1 MNTYILA
8 VASESATSSHPEE
21 WGYSE
26 AISNMSNYM
35 TMVGGLGLTFIAFLF
50 FIGGIG
56 SLFKSTTANPHSD
69 RGTFLFQA
77 FVKLILGSLLGFG
90 GITLIKSS
98 QNSTQDQSTDATTST
113 PEPITEPDTSPT
125 PTPSPNPSS
134 APAPES
140 HSAPNITI
148 DSTAAIIIAATVAV
162 VLLIIVCVIV
172 HKKRAQRKAEKQQER
187 DYRAM
192 VRRDFDYAQERINKI
207 SAAYA
212 QAHVD
217 PEYVLYKPLVIS
229 NAPLAYEFSSQLMDA
244 RSTLEECSKALDND
258 TKSDIDFVAKSKLR
272 KLADSLNRAWDN
284 LNRKAEEVGTPLL
297 DASQLRRAESL
308 WSLATNESATV
319 HERQNA
325 MSKLQEIIAECQED
339 LTKHAQTTQHSE
351 NKQEM
356 ITAMSTVVENG
367 TRRGIIAPPQ
377 RIVELMPSTIPAL
390 TA

>member
-8 VASESATSSHPEE
+8 VASESATSSNSEE
-21 WGYSE
+21 WGYE
-26 AISNMSNYM
+26 DFYSNAANHM
-35 TMVGGLGLTFIAFLF
+35 TMVGGLGLTFIASLL
-50 FIGGIG
+50 FIGAII
-56 SLFKSTTANPHSD
+56 SLFKFTVAEPGSD
-69 RGTFLFQA
+69 KGTFLFQA

-90 GITLIKSS
+90 GITLIRSS
-98 QNSTQDQSTDATTST
+98 QNATQDQSTDSATST
-113 PEPITEPDTSPT
+113 PEPTTEPNPS
-125 PTPSPNPSS
+125 PTPSPEPSP

-140 HSAPNITI
+140 HGAPSITI

-192 VRRDFDYAQERINKI
+192 VKRDFDYAQARIKKI

>member
-1 MNTYILA
+1 M
-8 VASESATSSHPEE
+8 
-21 WGYSE
+21 
-26 AISNMSNYM
+26 
-35 TMVGGLGLTFIAFLF
+35 
-50 FIGGIG
+50 
-56 SLFKSTTANPHSD
+56 
-69 RGTFLFQA
+69 
-77 FVKLILGSLLGFG
+77 
-90 GITLIKSS
+90 
-98 QNSTQDQSTDATTST
+98 
-113 PEPITEPDTSPT
+113 
-125 PTPSPNPSS
+125 
-134 APAPES
+134 
-140 HSAPNITI
+140 
-148 DSTAAIIIAATVAV
+148 
-162 VLLIIVCVIV
+162 LLIIVCVIV

-244 RSTLEECSKALDND
+244 RSTLEECDKALDND
-258 TKSDIDFVAKSKLR
+258 TKSDIDFIAKSKLR

-297 DASQLRRAESL
+297 DTSQLRRAESL

>member
-8 VASESATSSHPEE
+8 VASESATDSNPEE
-21 WGYSE
+21 WNYEEFYSN
-26 AISNMSNYM
+26 AANHM
-35 TMVGGLGLTFIAFLF
+35 TMVGGIALTFIAFLF
-50 FIGGIG
+50 FIGGL
-56 SLFKSTTANPHSD
+56 SNLFKSATINPHSD

-77 FVKLILGSLLGFG
+77 FVRLILGSLLGFG
-90 GITLIKSS
+90 GITLIRSS
-98 QNSTQDQSTDATTST
+98 QNSTQDQSTDTTTST
-113 PEPITEPDTSPT
+113 PEPTTEPNPS
-125 PTPSPNPSS
+125 PTPSPKTSP

-140 HSAPNITI
+140 HDAPSITI

-162 VLLIIVCVIV
+162 VLLIIVLVIV

-192 VRRDFDYAQERINKI
+192 VKRDFDYAQARINKI

-229 NAPLAYEFSSQLMDA
+229 NAPLTYEFSTQLMDA
-244 RSTLEECSKALDND
+244 RSTLEECDKALKQD
-258 TKSDIDFVAKSKLR
+258 TKSDINFVAKSKLR

-297 DASQLRRAESL
+297 DAGQLRRAESL

-325 MSKLQEIIAECQED
+325 MSKLQDIIAECQED
-339 LTKHAQTTQHSE
+339 LNNHADTTQH
-351 NKQEM
+351 NNNTQEM
-356 ITAMSTVVENG
+356 LTAISAVVNNG
-367 TRRGIIAPPQ
+367 SRRGIIAPPQ
-377 RIVELMPSTIPAL
+377 RVVELMPSTIPAL
-390 TA
+390 TT

>member
-1 MNTYILA
+1 MNAYILA
-8 VASESATSSHPEE
+8 AASESATSSHPEE

-26 AISNMSNYM
+26 ALSNMTNYM
-35 TMVGGLGLTFIAFLF
+35 TMVGGIFLTLIALLF
-50 FIGGIG
+50 FIGVLG
-56 SLFKSTTANPHSD
+56 SLFESTDPYSN
-69 RGTFLFQA
+69 RGNLLAKA
-77 FVKLILGSLLGFG
+77 FFRLILGSLLGCG
-90 GITLIKSS
+90 GITLIRGS
-98 QNSTQDQSTDATTST
+98 QNSMQDQSTDSATST
-113 PEPITEPDTSPT
+113 PEPTTESNPS
-125 PTPSPNPSS
+125 PTPSPEPSP

-140 HSAPNITI
+140 HDAPSITI

-162 VLLIIVCVIV
+162 VLLIIVCVIAY
-172 HKKRAQRKAEKQQER
+172 KKRAQRKAEKQQER

-192 VRRDFDYAQERINKI
+192 VKRDFDYAKTRINKI
-207 SAAYA
+207 STAYA

-229 NAPLAYEFSSQLMDA
+229 NAPLAYEFSTQLMDA

-297 DASQLRRAESL
+297 DAGQLRRAESL

-319 HERQNA
+319 HERQRA
-325 MSKLQEIIAECQED
+325 MDKLQDIIAECQED
-339 LTKHAQTTQHSE
+339 LNKYADTNQHSE
-351 NKQEM
+351 NTQEM
-356 ITAMSTVVENG
+356 LTAISTVVENG
-367 TRRGIIAPPQ
+367 SRRGIIAPPQ
-377 RIVELMPSTIPAL
+377 RVVELMPSTTPAL

>member
-8 VASESATSSHPEE
+8 VASKSATSSHPEE
-21 WGYSE
+21 WSYEDFYSN
-26 AISNMSNYM
+26 AANHM
-35 TMVGGLGLTFIAFLF
+35 TMVGGIFLTLIALLF
-50 FIGGIG
+50 FIGVLG
-56 SLFKSTTANPHSD
+56 SLFESTDPYSN
-69 RGTFLFQA
+69 RGNLLAKA
-77 FVKLILGSLLGFG
+77 FFRLILGSLLGFG
-90 GITLIKSS
+90 GITLIRSS
-98 QNSTQDQSTDATTST
+98 QNSTQDQSTDSATST
-113 PEPITEPDTSPT
+113 PEPTTETNPS
-125 PTPSPNPSS
+125 PTPSPETSP

-140 HSAPNITI
+140 HDAPSITI

-192 VRRDFDYAQERINKI
+192 VKRDFDYAQARIKKI

-229 NAPLAYEFSSQLMDA
+229 NAPLAYEFNSQLMDA
-244 RSTLEECSKALDND
+244 RSTLEECDKALQQD

-272 KLADSLNRAWDN
+272 KLADSLNHAWDN

-297 DASQLRRAESL
+297 DAGQLRRAESL

-319 HERQNA
+319 HERQRA
-325 MSKLQEIIAECQED
+325 MDKLQDIIAECQED
-339 LTKHAQTTQHSE
+339 LNKHANTTQHSD
-351 NKQEM
+351 NTQEM
-356 ITAMSTVVENG
+356 LTAISAVVNNG
-367 TRRGIIAPPQ
+367 SRRGIIAPPQ
-377 RIVELMPSTIPAL
+377 RVVELMPSTTPAL

>member
-8 VASESATSSHPEE
+8 VASESATASHPEE
-21 WGYSE
+21 WNYEEFYSN
-26 AISNMSNYM
+26 AANHM
-35 TMVGGLGLTFIAFLF
+35 TMVGGIALTFIAFLF
-50 FIGGIG
+50 FIGGL
-56 SLFKSTTANPHSD
+56 SNLFKSATINPHSD

-77 FVKLILGSLLGFG
+77 FVRLILGSLLGFG
-90 GITLIKSS
+90 GITLIRSA
-98 QNSTQDQSTDATTST
+98 QNSTQDQPVDSATST
-113 PEPITEPDTSPT
+113 PEPTTETNPS
-125 PTPSPNPSS
+125 PTPSPETSP

-140 HSAPNITI
+140 HDAPSITI

-192 VRRDFDYAQERINKI
+192 VKRDFDYAQARIKKI

-212 QAHVD
+212 QAHVN

-244 RSTLEECSKALDND
+244 RSTLEECDKALDNN
-258 TKSDIDFVAKSKLR
+258 TKSDIDFIAKSKLR

-297 DASQLRRAESL
+297 DSAQLRRAESL

-319 HERQNA
+319 HERQRA
-325 MSKLQEIIAECQED
+325 MDKLQEIITECQED
-339 LTKHAQTTQHSE
+339 LNKHADTTQHSE
-351 NKQEM
+351 KQKM
-356 ITAMSTVVENG
+356 LTAMSTVVNNG
-367 TRRGIIAPPQ
+367 SRRGIIAPPQ
-377 RIVELMPSTIPAL
+377 RVVELMPSTTPAL

>member
-26 AISNMSNYM
+26 ALSNMTNYM
-35 TMVGGLGLTFIAFLF
+35 TMVGGMGLTFIAFLF
-50 FIGGIG
+50 FIRGIS
-56 SLFKSTTANPHSD
+56 SLFKFTIAADLHSD
-69 RGTFLFQA
+69 RGNFLFQA
-77 FVKLILGSLLGFG
+77 FIRLILGSLLGFG
-90 GITLIKSS
+90 GVTLIRSA
-98 QNSTQDQSTDATTST
+98 QNSTQDQPIDSATST
-113 PEPITEPDTSPT
+113 PEPTTEPNPS
-125 PTPSPNPSS
+125 PTPSPETSP

-140 HSAPNITI
+140 HDAPSITI

-162 VLLIIVCVIV
+162 VLLIIVCVIAY
-172 HKKRAQRKAEKQQER
+172 KKRAARKAEKQQER

-192 VRRDFDYAQERINKI
+192 VKRDFDYAKTRIKKI

-244 RSTLEECSKALDND
+244 RSTLEECDKALQQD

-297 DASQLRRAESL
+297 DAGQLRRAESL
-308 WSLATNESATV
+308 WALATNESATV
-319 HERQNA
+319 HERQRA
-325 MSKLQEIIAECQED
+325 MDKLQDIITECQED
-339 LTKHAQTTQHSE
+339 LNTQH
-351 NKQEM
+351 NDNTQEM
-356 ITAMSTVVENG
+356 ITAISAVVNNG
-367 TRRGIIAPPQ
+367 SRRGIIAPPQ
-377 RIVELMPSTIPAL
+377 RVVELMPSTTPAL

>member
-1 MNTYILA
+1 MDTYILA
-8 VASESATSSHPEE
+8 VASEPATSSHPEE

-26 AISNMSNYM
+26 AISNLSNYM
-35 TMVGGLGLTFIAFLF
+35 TIVGGMGLTFIAFLF
-50 FIGGIG
+50 FIGGLG
-56 SLFKSTTANPHSD
+56 SLFKSATINPHSD

-77 FVKLILGSLLGFG
+77 FVRLILGSLLGFG
-90 GITLIKSS
+90 GITLIRSS
-98 QNSTQDQSTDATTST
+98 QNSTQDQSTDTTTST
-113 PEPITEPDTSPT
+113 PEPTTEPNPS
-125 PTPSPNPSS
+125 PTPSPEPSP

-140 HSAPNITI
+140 HDAPSITI
-148 DSTAAIIIAATVAV
+148 DSTAAIIIASTVAV

-172 HKKRAQRKAEKQQER
+172 HKKRAQRKAEKQEER

-192 VRRDFDYAQERINKI
+192 VKRDFDYAQTHINKI

-229 NAPLAYEFSSQLMDA
+229 NAPLAYEFSSQLIDA
-244 RSTLEECSKALDND
+244 RSTLEECDKALQQD

-297 DASQLRRAESL
+297 DDGQLRRAESL
-308 WSLATNESATV
+308 WSLATNESTTV
-319 HERQNA
+319 HERQRA
-325 MSKLQEIIAECQED
+325 MDKLQDIIAECQED
-339 LTKHAQTTQHSE
+339 LNNHADTTQHSD
-351 NKQEM
+351 NTQEM
-356 ITAMSTVVENG
+356 LTAISAVVNNG
-367 TRRGIIAPPQ
+367 SRRGIIAPPQ
-377 RIVELMPSTIPAL
+377 RVVGLMPSTTSAL

>member
-26 AISNMSNYM
+26 AISNMTNYM
-35 TMVGGLGLTFIAFLF
+35 TMVGGIFLTLIALLF
-50 FIGGIG
+50 FIGVLG
-56 SLFKSTTANPHSD
+56 SLFESTDPYSN
-69 RGTFLFQA
+69 RGNLLAKA
-77 FVKLILGSLLGFG
+77 FFRLILGSLLSFG
-90 GITLIKSS
+90 GITLIRSS
-98 QNSTQDQSTDATTST
+98 QNSTQDQSTDTATST
-113 PEPITEPDTSPT
+113 PEPTTEPNPS
-125 PTPSPNPSS
+125 PTPSPETSP
-134 APAPES
+134 APTPES
-140 HSAPNITI
+140 HGAPSITI

-192 VRRDFDYAQERINKI
+192 VKRDFDYAKTRINKI

-229 NAPLAYEFSSQLMDA
+229 NAPLAYEFNSQLMDA
-244 RSTLEECSKALDND
+244 RSTLEECDKALQQD
-258 TKSDIDFVAKSKLR
+258 TKFDIDFVAKSKLR

-297 DASQLRRAESL
+297 DAGQLRRAESL
-308 WSLATNESATV
+308 WALATNESATV
-319 HERQNA
+319 HERQRA
-325 MSKLQEIIAECQED
+325 MNKLQDIITECQED
-339 LTKHAQTTQHSE
+339 LNTQHSD
-351 NKQEM
+351 NTQEM
-356 ITAMSTVVENG
+356 LTAMSAVVNNG
-367 TRRGIIAPPQ
+367 SRRGIIAPPQ
-377 RIVELMPSTIPAL
+377 RVVELMPSTTPAL

>member
-21 WGYSE
+21 WNYEEFYSN
-26 AISNMSNYM
+26 AANHM
-35 TMVGGLGLTFIAFLF
+35 TMVGGIALTFIAFLF
-50 FIGGIG
+50 FIGGL
-56 SLFKSTTANPHSD
+56 SNLFKSATINPHSD

-77 FVKLILGSLLGFG
+77 FVRLILGSLLGFG
-90 GITLIKSS
+90 GITLIRSS
-98 QNSTQDQSTDATTST
+98 QNSTQDQSTDTTTST
-113 PEPITEPDTSPT
+113 PEPTTK
-125 PTPSPNPSS
+125 PNPSPAPS
-134 APAPES
+134 PEPSPAPES
-140 HSAPNITI
+140 HDAPSITI
-148 DSTAAIIIAATVAV
+148 DSTAAIIIASTVAV

-172 HKKRAQRKAEKQQER
+172 HKKRAQRKAEKQEER

-192 VRRDFDYAQERINKI
+192 VKRDFDYAQARINKI

-244 RSTLEECSKALDND
+244 RSTLEECDKALQQD

-297 DASQLRRAESL
+297 DSAQLRRAESL

-319 HERQNA
+319 HERNRA
-325 MSKLQEIIAECQED
+325 MDKLQEIIAECQED
-339 LTKHAQTTQHSE
+339 LNNHADTTQHSD
-351 NKQEM
+351 NTQEM
-356 ITAMSTVVENG
+356 LTAIFAVVNNG
-367 TRRGIIAPPQ
+367 SRRGIIAPPQ
-377 RIVELMPSTIPAL
+377 RVVELMPSTTPAL

>member
-1 MNTYILA
+1 
-8 VASESATSSHPEE
+8 
-21 WGYSE
+21 
-26 AISNMSNYM
+26 M
-35 TMVGGLGLTFIAFLF
+35 TMVGGIFLTLIALLF
-50 FIGGIG
+50 FIGVLG
-56 SLFKSTTANPHSD
+56 SLFESTDPYSN
-69 RGTFLFQA
+69 RGNLLAKA
-77 FVKLILGSLLGFG
+77 FFRLILGSLLGFG
-90 GITLIKSS
+90 GITLIRSS
-98 QNSTQDQSTDATTST
+98 QNSTQDQSTDTATST
-113 PEPITEPDTSPT
+113 PEPTTETNPS
-125 PTPSPNPSS
+125 PTPSPETSP
-134 APAPES
+134 APTPES
-140 HSAPNITI
+140 HDAPSITI

-172 HKKRAQRKAEKQQER
+172 HKKRAARKAEKQQER

-192 VRRDFDYAQERINKI
+192 VGRDFDYAQARIKKI

-217 PEYVLYKPLVIS
+217 PNYVLYKPLVIS

-244 RSTLEECSKALDND
+244 RSTLEECDKALDND
-258 TKSDIDFVAKSKLR
+258 TKSDIDFIAKSKLR

-297 DASQLRRAESL
+297 DSAQLRRAESL

-319 HERQNA
+319 HERQHA
-325 MSKLQEIIAECQED
+325 MNKLQDIITECQED
-339 LTKHAQTTQHSE
+339 LNTQHSE

>member
-1 MNTYILA
+1 
-8 VASESATSSHPEE
+8 
-21 WGYSE
+21 
-26 AISNMSNYM
+26 M
-35 TMVGGLGLTFIAFLF
+35 TMVGGIALTFIAFLF
-50 FIGGIG
+50 FIGGL
-56 SLFKSTTANPHSD
+56 SNLFKSATINPHSD

-77 FVKLILGSLLGFG
+77 FVRLILGSLLGFG
-90 GITLIKSS
+90 GITLIRSA
-98 QNSTQDQSTDATTST
+98 QNSTQDQPVDSATST
-113 PEPITEPDTSPT
+113 PEPTTETNPS
-125 PTPSPNPSS
+125 PTPSPETSP

-140 HSAPNITI
+140 HDTPSITI

-192 VRRDFDYAQERINKI
+192 VKRDFDYAQGRINKI

-212 QAHVD
+212 QAHVN

-244 RSTLEECSKALDND
+244 RSTLEECDKALDND
-258 TKSDIDFVAKSKLR
+258 TKSDIDFIAKSKLR

-297 DASQLRRAESL
+297 DSAQLRRAESL

-339 LTKHAQTTQHSE
+339 LTTHADTNQHND

-356 ITAMSTVVENG
+356 LTAMSAVVNNG
-367 TRRGIIAPPQ
+367 SRRGIIAPPQ
-377 RIVELMPSTIPAL
+377 RVVELMPSATPML

>member
-1 MNTYILA
+1 MDTYILA
-8 VASESATSSHPEE
+8 VASEPATSSHPEE

-26 AISNMSNYM
+26 AISNLSNYM
-35 TMVGGLGLTFIAFLF
+35 TIVGGMGLTFIAFLF
-50 FIGGIG
+50 FIGGLG
-56 SLFKSTTANPHSD
+56 SLFKSATINPHSD

-77 FVKLILGSLLGFG
+77 FVRLILGSLLGFG
-90 GITLIKSS
+90 GITLIRSS
-98 QNSTQDQSTDATTST
+98 QNSTQDQSTDTATST
-113 PEPITEPDTSPT
+113 PEPTTEPNPS
-125 PTPSPNPSS
+125 PTPSPEPNPT
-134 APAPES
+134 PAPES
-140 HSAPNITI
+140 HDAPSITI

-162 VLLIIVCVIV
+162 VLLIIVLVIV

-192 VRRDFDYAQERINKI
+192 VKRDFDYAQARINKI

-244 RSTLEECSKALDND
+244 RSTLEECDKALQQD

-297 DASQLRRAESL
+297 DAGQLRRAESL

-319 HERQNA
+319 HERQRA
-325 MSKLQEIIAECQED
+325 MDKLQEIIAECQED
-339 LTKHAQTTQHSE
+339 LNNHADTTQHSD
-351 NKQEM
+351 NTQEM
-356 ITAMSTVVENG
+356 LTAIFAVVNNG
-367 TRRGIIAPPQ
+367 SRRGIIAPPQ
-377 RIVELMPSTIPAL
+377 RVVELMPSTTPAL